1 MNNKCLRSGVFFF
14 FRIRKEKE
22 LYEIERGLLFW
33 FG

>member
-14 FRIRKEKE
+14 FRIWKEKE